1 MKRLELI
8 SDVREIL
15 RTHSIDSEI
24 ADRHIMFLVR
34 TKRAK
39 YLRQREMREMAEYG
53 DQFQQSVFMDTE
65 LVDSSKITTLPTGG
79 TILRTINALPNIVGR
94 ELLKHMDVRTVDYTG
109 KEIEVINKERASLVD
124 YAPKGFIYCYKEP
137 DGRLYFKSTDTVH
150 KLLSK
155 VVVQCILE
163 DPEEI
168 VELNGLTSHLED
180 YPITGSVWEIIRP
193 EIIQELLRSM
203 SIPIDTLNND
213 ADDAPAQ
220 K

>member
-1 MKRLELI
+1 MKRSELI

-15 RTHSIDSEI
+15 RTHNIDSEI

-39 YLRQREMREMAEYG
+39 YLRQREMREMEEYG
-53 DQFQQSVFMDTE
+53 DQFKQSVFMSTE
-65 LVDSSKITTLPTGG
+65 LVDSSRVSTLLTGG
-79 TILRTINALPNIVGR
+79 TILRTVNSLPNIVGR
-94 ELLKHMDVRTVDYTG
+94 EILKHMDVRTVDYTG
-109 KEIEVINKERASLVD
+109 KEIEVLNKERISLVE
-124 YAPKGFIYCYKEP
+124 YAPEGFIYCYKED
-137 DGRLYFKSTDTVH
+137 DGRIYFKGTDDVH
-150 KLLSK
+150 KTLTQ

-163 DPEEI
+163 DPEDI
-168 VELNGLTSHLED
+168 VELNGLTSQLEN
-180 YPITGSVWEIIRP
+180 YPITGSVWEIVRP

-213 ADDAPAQ
+213 ADDAPAP